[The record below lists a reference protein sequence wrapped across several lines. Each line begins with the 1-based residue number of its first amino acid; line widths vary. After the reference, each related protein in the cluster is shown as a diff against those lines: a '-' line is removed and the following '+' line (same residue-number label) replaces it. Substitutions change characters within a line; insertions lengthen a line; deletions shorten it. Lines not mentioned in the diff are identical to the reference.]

1 MTPKNASTPQKPS
14 TPTATP
20 ESASNL
26 APTTS
31 EPIQGDTHAST
42 VPTEPTVTTNDPR
55 ATASSDERVA
65 ITVAMPSKLA
75 AKVRLLAS
83 VTGKTISAIVLESVS
98 KDVPPK
104 LKAALLSVEDDLG

>member
-14 TPTATP
+14 TPTTTP

-42 VPTEPTVTTNDPR
+42 VPTAMTDKPR
-55 ATASSDERVA
+55 ATVSSDERVA
-65 ITVAMPSKLA
+65 ITVAMPAKLA

-83 VTGKTISAIVLESVS
+83 VTGQTISAIVLDSVS
-98 KDVPPK
+98 RDVPPK